1 MPMPPIDSSTAAF
14 VAGMVTSVHCVGMCG
29 PLSCS
34 WALSRRKGDGPE
46 TFLAATG
53 TYHAARLFSYAM
65 LGLVA
70 GLVGVLPMQ
79 WIGDGWRVLPWLL
92 VILFA
97 FFALE
102 LDRWLPKPAALVAPM
117 RRLQE
122 RAFRQSGWLRAGM
135 LGLATPLL
143 PCGPLYLMFL
153 LAMAN
158 GSAAKGAEFA
168 LAFGLGTL
176 PLLWLAQT
184 QLNRLGTR
192 LKPVTLKRVQRG
204 LAFAAA
210 AVMAWR
216 LVTGA
221 DGTPICHDPLAG
233 L

>member
-1 MPMPPIDSSTAAF
+1 MQAVDSSAAAF
-14 VAGMVTSVHCVGMCG
+14 VAGLVTSVHCVGMCG

-34 WALSRRKGDGPE
+34 WALTQKKGAGPE
-46 TFLAATG
+46 AFLAATG
-53 TYHAARLFSYAM
+53 AYHSARLLAYAL
-65 LGLVA
+65 LGLTA
-70 GLVGVLPMQ
+70 GFVGAMPME
-79 WIGDGWRVLPWLL
+79 WIGGSGWRVLPWLL
-92 VILFA
+92 VAAFA
-97 FFALE
+97 FFALG
-102 LDRWLPKPAALVAPM
+102 LDRFLPKPVFLSRPL
-117 RRLQE
+117 RRFQE
-122 RAFRQSGWLRAGM
+122 RAFRQSGLMRAGL

-143 PCGPLYLMFL
+143 PCGPLYLMLL

-184 QLNRLGTR
+184 QLHRLSAR

-216 LVTGA
+216 LATGA

>member
-1 MPMPPIDSSTAAF
+1 MQGIDSSVAAF
-14 VAGMVTSVHCVGMCG
+14 IAGLVTSVHCVGMCG

-34 WALSRRKGDGPE
+34 WALSQKKSAGPE

-53 TYHAARLFSYAM
+53 AYHSARLLAYAL
-65 LGLVA
+65 LGLLA
-70 GLVGVLPMQ
+70 GFVGMMPME
-79 WIGDGWRVLPWLL
+79 WIGGTGLRVLPWML
-92 VILFA
+92 VAAFA
-97 FFALE
+97 FFALG
-102 LDRWLPKPAALVAPM
+102 LDAWLPKPAMLARPL
-117 RRLQE
+117 RRLQQK
-122 RAFRQSGWLRAGM
+122 AFQQSGVVRAGL

-143 PCGPLYLMFL
+143 PCGPLYLMLL

-184 QLNRLGTR
+184 QLNRLSSR

-216 LVTGA
+216 LATGA
-221 DGTPICHDPLAG
+221 DGMPACHDPLAG